1 MVARFLNPVYN
12 GGCADPFV
20 LKHRGEYWCYSTGLT
35 ADRRCFPI
43 LHSLDLVNWQEMPS
57 AMAALP
63 AVWTEYWAPEV
74 TYDNGR
80 FLMYYS
86 VGDGTQ
92 MHIRV
97 AVARDPAGPFLDSG
111 NRLTTDEF
119 AIDAHV
125 FEDDDGS
132 RYLFYA
138 TDFLTHSHVGTG
150 TVYDRML
157 DPFTLAGNPR
167 PATLACYDWHVFDP
181 ERAEKGGVRWHTI
194 EGPFVLKYK
203 GLYYQMFS
211 AGNWKDISYGVS
223 YAITDRIREGEWRQ
237 VADGQRVLPIL
248 RTIPGKVMGPGHN
261 SVVRGPDNQQ
271 LFCIYHRWSEDR
283 DVRALAIDRLEWV
296 GDRLIVLG
304 PSSTPQPIPIPPTRA
319 DKFMVDQKTGA
330 GEGWSCVGGR
340 WTVSGQEARQES
352 YEPLAEARTEIGAP
366 YSVLEMSLR
375 AISSELANGAIGV
388 ELWDNAGVVLRFSLL
403 SPASQVLVGW
413 RSDDGV
419 VEQSLFLPS
428 TFLHHVYHLLRIECN
443 GSMFKVALDGVVA
456 QFTGRLSGPPIGASL
471 VTRGMSAAFSG
482 FAATIGWQDTFCDPL
497 VKPLELGWNADGGDW
512 QISNGELRGVSR
524 TGRGTSIFKGSL
536 LDSYELVINAKLNEE
551 FAERARYGIYPAV
564 APHEPGPL
572 LAIAREVTG
581 GWCISSEGST
591 ETARLPFPA
600 EFEPFISQQF
610 RIRKGKG
617 LATIWWESILLGSLK
632 VPDAPTRVGLHA
644 ADASVG
650 FDLVRI
656 TALSD

>member
-1 MVARFLNPVYN
+1 MVGRFLNPVYD
-12 GGCADPFV
+12 GACADPFV

-35 ADRRCFPI
+35 ADGRCFPI
-43 LHSLDLVNWQEMPS
+43 LHSLDLVNWQVLPG
-57 AMAALP
+57 AMTAMP

-97 AVARDPAGPFLDSG
+97 AVAQNPAGPFLDSG

-125 FEDDDGS
+125 FDDDDGS

-157 DPFTLAGNPR
+157 DPFTLAGNLR
-167 PATLACYDWHVFDP
+167 RATLACYDWHVFDP

-223 YAITDRIREGEWRQ
+223 YAITDGIREGEWRQ
-237 VADGQRVLPIL
+237 VADGERVLPIL
-248 RTIPGKVMGPGHN
+248 RTIPGKVIGPGHN

-271 LFCIYHRWSEDR
+271 LFCIYHRWSEDCN
-283 DVRALAIDRLEWV
+283 VRALAIDRLEWV

-304 PSSTPQPIPIPPTRA
+304 PSSTSQPIPIPPTRA
-319 DKFMVDQKTGA
+319 DEFRSDHKTGL

-340 WTVSGQEARQES
+340 WRVSGLEARQES
-352 YEPLAEARTEIGAP
+352 YEPVAEARTEIGAP
-366 YSVLEMSLR
+366 CFVLEISLR
-375 AISSELANGAIGV
+375 AIYSVPANGAIGV

-403 SPASQVLVGW
+403 SLASQALVGC
-413 RSDDGV
+413 RADDGV
-419 VEQSLFLPS
+419 VLEQRLFLPS
-428 TFLHHVYHLLRIECN
+428 TFLHDVYHRLRIECN
-443 GSMFKVALDGVVA
+443 GSTFKAGLEGVVA
-456 QFTGRLSGPPIGASL
+456 QFTGRFSGLPIGASL
-471 VTRGMSAAFSG
+471 VTREMSAAFSG

-497 VKPLELGWNADGGDW
+497 VNPLELGWNADDRNW

-524 TGRGTSIFKGSL
+524 TELGTSIFKGSL
-536 LDSYELVINAKLNEE
+536 LDSYELVINVKLSEG

-564 APHEPGPL
+564 RPDEPGPL
-572 LAIAREVTG
+572 LTITRRVSG
-581 GWCISSEGST
+581 GWCISLG
-591 ETARLPFPA
+591 TAKLPLPD
-600 EFEPFISQQF
+600 EFDPFISQQF

-617 LATIWWESILLGSLK
+617 LSTIWWESILLGSLR
-632 VPDAPTRVGLHA
+632 VPDAPTRVGLYA

-656 TALSD
+656 TALRD